1 MCQVPPSV
9 GQLIGNKERIVFG
22 REKRPVPVDRVEVHV
37 GPTANMHGDLVCDGI
52 VKIDGVYRGS
62 IKTVS
67 NVIIGEKG
75 RVDAQIEAQNV
86 SVSGQ
91 AKGSILANGRLE
103 ILSTGRVWADVT
115 VSSFLLDDG
124 GKLHGALKMIGT
136 EPEPESFDVPP
147 SPRDLSQADE
157 ETVVTESPS
166 EGESVE
172 AG

>member
-1 MCQVPPSV
+1 M
-9 GQLIGNKERIVFG
+9 FG
-22 REKRPVPVDRVEVHV
+22 REKRPVSLDRVEVTV

-67 NVIIGEKG
+67 NVIVTEQG
-75 RVDAQIEAQNV
+75 RVDADIEAQNV

-103 ILSTGRVWADVT
+103 ILSTGRVWANVT

-136 EPEPESFDVPP
+136 EPEPASFEVPP
-147 SPRDLSQADE
+147 SPRDQGRVGAEAQARE
-157 ETVVTESPS
+157 PSP
-166 EGESVE
+166 EGESVQAE
-172 AG
+172 DEQAG

>member
-1 MCQVPPSV
+1 M
-9 GQLIGNKERIVFG
+9 FG
-22 REKRPVPVDRVEVHV
+22 REKRPVPLDRVEVTV
-37 GPTANMHGDLVCDGI
+37 GPTANIHGDLVCDGI

-67 NVIIGEKG
+67 NVIISEKG
-75 RVDAQIEAQNV
+75 RVDADIEAQNV

-103 ILSTGRVWADVT
+103 ILSTGKVWADVT

-136 EPEPESFDVPP
+136 EPEPESFEVPP
-147 SPRDLSQADE
+147 SPRDQPSVSE
-157 ETVVTESPS
+157 EEPAS
-166 EGESVE
+166 EGGEVE
-172 AG
+172 GE

>member
-1 MCQVPPSV
+1 
-9 GQLIGNKERIVFG
+9 
-22 REKRPVPVDRVEVHV
+22 
-37 GPTANMHGDLVCDGI
+37 MHGDLVCDGI

-67 NVIIGEKG
+67 NVIVSEKG
-75 RVDAQIEAQNV
+75 RVDADIEAQNV
-86 SVSGQ
+86 SISGQ

-124 GKLHGALKMIGT
+124 GKLHGGLKMIGT

-147 SPRDLSQADE
+147 SPRDQAQGDE
-157 ETVVTESPS
+157 KEPAQEPS
-166 EGESVE
+166 SEEEPAQDEGEDTE
-172 AG
+172 

>member
-1 MCQVPPSV
+1 
-9 GQLIGNKERIVFG
+9 VFG
-22 REKRPVPVDRVEVHV
+22 REKRPVPLGRVEVSV
-37 GPTANMHGDLVCDGI
+37 GPTANIHGDLVCDGI

-67 NVIIGEKG
+67 NVIVTEKG

-147 SPRDLSQADE
+147 LPRAQVRVEAE
-157 ETVVTESPS
+157 EQPQEAPPEA
-166 EGESVE
+166 EGE
-172 AG
+172 

>member
-1 MCQVPPSV
+1 M
-9 GQLIGNKERIVFG
+9 FG
-22 REKRPVPVDRVEVHV
+22 REKRPVPLDRVEVSV
-37 GPTANMHGDLVCDGI
+37 GPTANIHGDLVCDGI

-67 NVIIGEKG
+67 NVIISEKG
-75 RVDAQIEAQNV
+75 RVDAKIEAQNV

-136 EPEPESFDVPP
+136 ETEPESFEVPP
-147 SPRDLSQADE
+147 SPRDQAQ
-157 ETVVTESPS
+157 VA
-166 EGESVE
+166 EGAVAQDPGEESVQ

>member
-1 MCQVPPSV
+1 M
-9 GQLIGNKERIVFG
+9 FG
-22 REKRPVPVDRVEVHV
+22 REKRPVPLDRVEVSV
-37 GPTANMHGDLVCDGI
+37 GPTANMHADLVCDGI

-67 NVIIGEKG
+67 NVIISEKG

-91 AKGSILANGRLE
+91 AKGSIVANGRLE

-124 GKLHGALKMIGT
+124 GKLHGALKMIGS

-147 SPRDLSQADE
+147 SPRDQVQAGE
-157 ETVVTESPS
+157 EPVALETLAEEESMA
-166 EGESVE
+166 